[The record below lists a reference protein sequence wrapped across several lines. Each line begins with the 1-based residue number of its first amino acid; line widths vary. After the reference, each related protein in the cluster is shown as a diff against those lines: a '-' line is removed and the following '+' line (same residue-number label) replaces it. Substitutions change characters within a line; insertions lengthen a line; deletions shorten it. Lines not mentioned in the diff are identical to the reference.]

1 MDIKEDQVRP
11 QIFKLQIFHLCVNPS
26 CQVLHSVE
34 NGITD
39 QFGGAYVQPDLDAG
53 VLVSSTG
60 TGNRIRFTS
69 ALVRDSSFVIELWE
83 AGVS

>member
-53 VLVSSTG
+53 VLVS
-60 TGNRIRFTS
+60 
-69 ALVRDSSFVIELWE
+69 
-83 AGVS
+83 